1 MLQPAP
7 NITYL
12 KAAWAA
18 LGGISGANAKQS
30 YEAAGLSFTR
40 VNHSTLV
47 RKNDVQVS
55 TMPVRYTR
63 QELRVG
69 FLGRIEN
76 EVRKMVAQ
84 MEPILLRDLELPSGY
99 QLVIE
104 LEECLRLLRRKG
116 NRSLSIMVVPQEETA
131 FAATLRIEMRV
142 FLDSPRACLF
152 ACVADAGMHHHVDL
166 LATAPKRVRVPRA
179 GSYAELAE
187 QMASTVNAALSLA
200 YTDALAA

>member
-1 MLQPAP
+1 MLQTAP
-7 NITYL
+7 NIAYL

-40 VNHSTLV
+40 INHSTLV
-47 RKNDVQVS
+47 RKNDIQVS

-84 MEPILLRDLELPSGY
+84 MEPILLRDLILPEGY

-116 NRSLSIMVVPQEETA
+116 NRSLSILVIPNDA
-131 FAATLRIEMRV
+131 AALAATLRVEMRV

-152 ACVADAGMHHHVDL
+152 ASVTHSSMRHHVDL

-179 GSYAELAE
+179 SSYAELAE
-187 QMASTVNAALSLA
+187 QMAMTLNAALTLA
-200 YTDALAA
+200 YTRPLAA

>member
-1 MLQPAP
+1 MLYSAP
-7 NITYL
+7 NIIYL

-18 LGGISGANAKQS
+18 FAGISGANAKQS

-40 VNHSTLV
+40 INHSTLV
-47 RKNDVQVS
+47 RKNEIQVS

-63 QELRVG
+63 QDLRVG

-76 EVRKMVAQ
+76 EVRKAVAL
-84 MEPILLRDLELPSGY
+84 MEPILQSELCIPEGH

-116 NRSLSIMVVPQEETA
+116 NRSLSILIEPYTPDLD
-131 FAATLRIEMRV
+131 ATVRVEMRV

-152 ACVADAGMHHHVDL
+152 VCLADASLHHQFDL
-166 LATAPKRVRVPRA
+166 LATAPKRARVPRA
-179 GSYAELAE
+179 EGYAELAK
-187 QMASTVNAALSLA
+187 QMAETVNAALTLSYA
-200 YTDALAA
+200 NQLAA

>member
-1 MLQPAP
+1 MLQSAP
-7 NITYL
+7 NIDYL

-47 RKNDVQVS
+47 RKNDIQVS
-55 TMPVRYTR
+55 TMPVHYTR

-76 EVRKMVAQ
+76 EVRKMVGQ
-84 MEPILLRDLELPSGY
+84 MEPILLRDLELPAGY
-99 QLVIE
+99 RLVIE

-116 NRSLSIMVVPQEETA
+116 NRSLSILVIPEDDAM
-131 FAATLRIEMRV
+131 FAATLRVEMRV
-142 FLDSPRACLF
+142 FLDSPRACMF
-152 ACVADAGMHHHVDL
+152 ACVTHGSLPEPVDL

-179 GSYAELAE
+179 SSYRELAE
-187 QMASTVNAALSLA
+187 QMSTAINAALSLT
-200 YTDALAA
+200 YTGPLAA